1 MGRQFTTVALG
12 ALLLVS
18 VGAAAPRAAK
28 PRTIATGWRVTALA
42 ADGVRAAFVVS
53 VTDPGSGCA
62 GVKLWEP
69 LRTRRPTPASLSGRG
84 ERRRGDVWHRARWH
98 PGGLAVDGRRKH
110 P

>member
-1 MGRQFTTVALG
+1 MPRPSVFRPRAHKTSWGDKRARRTVARMGRQFTTVALG

-84 ERRRGDVWHRARWH
+84 
-98 PGGLAVDGRRKH
+98 
-110 P
+110 